1 MKPIIPSLIESASN
15 IAIFSHLNPDAD
27 ALGSSLAFKN
37 IIDENYSFKNVDVF
51 ADGEI
56 GKLYAPLLKGQQI
69 NPAPLSEY
77 DLAIVLDCPNIKRTG
92 QYSELISSIPSIINI
107 DHHETNIRFGS
118 VNYVTPTVSSTCEL
132 IYILSQKFG
141 LKINDLIAKQLYQG
155 IITDTNCFSSSYSS
169 ETTHKVVG
177 ELLTYNFN
185 ANKIKEYYFKNNSRA
200 KTQLLASAIQSM
212 EFYYNN
218 RLTTMKIDYPSF
230 SRVNASFEDTLGIID
245 NGISVRGTEVS
256 AILIEK
262 LPQCI
267 YCSLRSKGNVDVG
280 DIAKHFGGGGSK
292 KLSAFQSY
300 GEIQDIEERLVDF
313 ISPLIENSYIEE
325 DFTF

>member
-1 MKPIIPSLIESASN
+1 MKPRIISLLEHANS
-15 IAIFSHLNPDAD
+15 IAIFSHVNPDAD
-27 ALGSSLAFKN
+27 ALGSSLAFKH
-37 IIDENYSFKNVDVF
+37 IINENYWQKDVDIFV
-51 ADGEI
+51 DGEI
-56 GKLYAPLLKGQQI
+56 GELYKPLLKEQII
-69 NPAPLSEY
+69 NPRPLSEY
-77 DLAIVLDCPNIKRTG
+77 DLAIVLDCPNIERTG
-92 QYSELISSIPSIINI
+92 KFAAMVSSTPSIINI
-107 DHHETNIRFGS
+107 DHHETNKRFGE
-118 VNYVTPTVSSTCEL
+118 VNYVTPQVSSTCEML
-132 IYILSQKFG
+132 FLLSQKFG

-155 IITDTNCFSSSYSS
+155 IITDTNCFSSTYSS
-169 ETTHKVVG
+169 NLTHKVVS
-177 ELLTYNFN
+177 ELLKYDFD

-200 KTQLLASAIQSM
+200 KTRLLASAIQSM

-230 SRVNASFEDTLGIID
+230 SKVNASFEDTLGIID

-280 DIAKHFGGGGSK
+280 EVAKQFGGGGSK
-292 KLSAFQSY
+292 KISAFQSY

-313 ISPLIENSYIEE
+313 ISPLLENSFVEE

>member
-1 MKPIIPSLIESASN
+1 MKPRIISLLEHANS
-15 IAIFSHLNPDAD
+15 IAIFSHVNPDAD
-27 ALGSSLAFKN
+27 ALGSSLAFKH
-37 IIDENYSFKNVDVF
+37 IINENYWQKDVDIFV
-51 ADGEI
+51 DGEI
-56 GKLYAPLLKGQQI
+56 GELYKPLLKEQII
-69 NPAPLSEY
+69 NPRPLSEY
-77 DLAIVLDCPNIKRTG
+77 DLAIVLDCPNIERTG
-92 QYSELISSIPSIINI
+92 KFAEMISSTPSIINI
-107 DHHETNIRFGS
+107 DHHETNKRFGE
-118 VNYVTPTVSSTCEL
+118 VNYVTPQVSSTCEML
-132 IYILSQKFG
+132 FLLSQKFG

-155 IITDTNCFSSSYSS
+155 IITDTNCFSSTYSS
-169 ETTHKVVG
+169 NLTHKVVS
-177 ELLTYNFN
+177 ELLKYDFD

-200 KTQLLASAIQSM
+200 KTRLLASAIQSM

-230 SRVNASFEDTLGIID
+230 SKVNASFEDTLGIID

-280 DIAKHFGGGGSK
+280 EVAKQFGGGGSK
-292 KLSAFQSY
+292 KISAFQSY

-313 ISPLIENSYIEE
+313 ISPLLENSFVEE